1 MLRKISQTFMGL
13 QGIASQPTMD
23 PTATATTLLAADVAA
38 ADSAAAGGSKGGPAA
53 SVKRAIDAM
62 AARTDALKAENAR
75 LKATI
80 AELKK
85 KSTRPRL
92 VKTKDDAAPAPASA

>member
-1 MLRKISQTFMGL
+1 
-13 QGIASQPTMD
+13 MD
-23 PTATATTLLAADVAA
+23 PTATSTPAAADIAT
-38 ADSAAAGGSKGGPAA
+38 ADSAAAAGSKGGPAA
-53 SVKRAIDAM
+53 SVKRAIDSM

-85 KSTRPRL
+85 KATRPRL
-92 VKTKDDAAPAPASA
+92 VKPKDAAAPAPASA